1 MNVKKIF
8 DFSNRVVVITGAA
21 GLLGT
26 EYANGFSQ
34 AGANVV
40 LADKNFIKC
49 KKLAIELEK
58 KFGVK
63 PLAVNLDVTN
73 PKSIK
78 KMVEQVMK
86 KFSKIK
92 GYNCV
97 MTSKKHT
104 RCLDRVFEATKKLH
118 KKPSNNDLVVC
129 VQGDEPMLH
138 PKMIEAVVS
147 PLIRSKKISGTV
159 LAMKIIHSSQFF
171 NPDIVKIV
179 HDIKGQI
186 LYTSRSP
193 IPYCKKFSKR
203 LNAKRIGGILAF
215 KYFFLKE
222 YFKLKP
228 SPLEITESCDTNR
241 ICDNGGGMYI
251 APIKYS
257 PYFSVDSPS
266 DLKLVNRAISKDTL
280 WKNKTEICPMMR

>member
-86 KFSKIK
+86 KFSKIDIL
-92 GYNCV
+92 V
-97 MTSKKHT
+97 
-104 RCLDRVFEATKKLH
+104 
-118 KKPSNNDLVVC
+118 NNAILPEI
-129 VQGDEPMLH
+129 G
-138 PKMIEAVVS
+138 KM
-147 PLIRSKKISGTV
+147 KKIKFEDFPLDVWEKGVDVNLTGMFLCSQQVG
-159 LAMKIIHSSQFF
+159 KIMVKQKKGVIINISS
-171 NPDIVKIV
+171 IYG
-179 HDIKGQI
+179 IKGPDQRI
-186 LYTSRSP
+186 YGKTNIIKSALYATTKGAVINFTKYLAAYWNRTGIRVNTLSLGGVEENQDRSF
-193 IPYCKKFSKR
+193 KK
-203 LNAKRIGGILAF
+203 
-215 KYFFLKE
+215 
-222 YFKLKP
+222 
-228 SPLEITESCDTNR
+228 
-241 ICDNGGGMYI
+241 
-251 APIKYS
+251 KYS
-257 PYFSVDSPS
+257 DKTMIGRMAKKDEYVGALLFLSS
-266 DLKLVNRAISKDTL
+266 DASSYMTGSNLIIDGGWNS
-280 WKNKTEICPMMR
+280 W